1 MEKLVITK
9 DYQGIVDDGYRYKLN
24 GNLISATSIDI
35 QLDKGLYVQGFIEA
49 DGSINAGG
57 YIDAGGYIEAG
68 WSINAG
74 GYIEAGW
81 SINADGSIAAGEGI
95 LAQLAITCKSTLKAK
110 FGIYAGVCTWKE
122 PSADE
127 QTITCGK
134 LDGTVKY
141 GTLKLIEVA

>member
-49 DGSINAGG
+49 GGSIKAGG
-57 YIDAGGYIEAG
+57 SIE
-68 WSINAG
+68 
-74 GYIEAGW
+74 
-81 SINADGSIAAGEGI
+81 AGEGI
-95 LAQLAITCKSTLKAK
+95 LAQLAITCNGTLKAK
-110 FGIYAGVCTWKE
+110 LGIYSGVCAWKE
-122 PSADE
+122 PTEAE

-141 GTLKLIEVA
+141 GTLKLIESE